1 MKRFTRVLLR
11 QFARAARP
19 YLQSY
24 GLLRTSKVFNTSSLV
39 WEPGAESVMVLA
51 PHMDDETIG
60 CGGTLARHVR
70 AGASVKVVFL
80 TDGRHGG
87 GSQLRAL
94 RGNARHAGEMELVAT
109 RKAEARQALGILGVQ
124 GMLFLDVEDGT
135 LARDVARGH
144 ALARR
149 FSRPSGPSSSMSRTS
164 SNSILITTPPAA
176 YCWRRPA
183 ALRCASSA
191 SATRCGRRCFPTASS
206 RSMRWLS
213 SSDAPW
219 ADTAASWRRLDYLH
233 SGNGPQCLSLGR
245 IQRTIPGGSPRR
257 SVQFRCSDYR
267 LMFETY
273 AGSA

>member
-19 YLQSY
+19 YLQSH

-39 WEPGAESVMVLA
+39 WEPGAESVLVLA

-60 CGGTLARHVR
+60 CGGALARHVK

-109 RKAEARQALGILGVQ
+109 RKLEARQALEILGVP
-124 GMLFLDVEDGT
+124 GMFFLDVEDGT
-135 LARDVARGH
+135 LARDAAAATRLRAILEAERPELVYVPHFLEQHPDHYAASRILLEATRG
-144 ALARR
+144 
-149 FSRPSGPSSSMSRTS
+149 
-164 SNSILITTPPAA
+164 
-176 YCWRRPA
+176 A
-183 ALRCASSA
+183 ALRVQCVGYEVW
-191 SATRCGRRCFPTASS
+191 TPLFPNCFVNIDEVVELKRRALGCY
-206 RSMRWLS
+206 RSQLGE
-213 SSDAPW
+213 
-219 ADTAASWRRLDYLH
+219 LDYLH
-233 SGNGPQCLSLGR
+233 SALGLNAYRSAALSGHSGR
-245 IQRTIPGGSPRR
+245 FAEAFC
-257 SVQFRCSDYR
+257 SVPLRDYR

-273 AGSA
+273 AGPG